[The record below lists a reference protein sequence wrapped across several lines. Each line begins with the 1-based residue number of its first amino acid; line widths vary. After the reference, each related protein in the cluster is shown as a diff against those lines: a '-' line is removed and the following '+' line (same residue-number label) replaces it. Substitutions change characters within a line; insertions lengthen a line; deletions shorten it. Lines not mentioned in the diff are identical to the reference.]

1 MNQSFQG
8 WAAVA
13 DSLRQEADRQSL
25 LARDK
30 GESATHLNRGQCAS
44 LRAIASRIT
53 TNGVVIA
60 DEVGMGKTRIAVEV
74 ARCVIKAGGR
84 VAILIPPGLGYQWQD
99 ELQRGGVWD
108 VPAIL
113 RSLWAY
119 LYAWQS
125 NEVAEQ
131 QPWFAKKAVM
141 VSHAFINWRLG
152 EHTDPWRWAL
162 LPELYARW
170 REVVYG
176 RLPNFYHGNELLDYD
191 WTRNAA
197 LSITAA
203 VPKHGAHP
211 VRRWLCKLLEVVW
224 PKPLEAAEYSQWGE
238 LRTWLERS
246 VGWGLGVFDL
256 VIVDEAHKARATE
269 SGLSRLLSN
278 VVVSSADARR
288 VALTATPVELD
299 VSQWCETLKRLN
311 LDASALGP
319 VQEVT
324 SQYADA
330 VVRLRQTWRS
340 SEEAREAYKV
350 AAARFQGALAPYLL
364 RRDKREDPEVRLFH
378 QYSNLRINEY
388 RQEREITVETSQLSM
403 AWRKAICS
411 AESLSV
417 VTRQKDDPVAKR
429 LRLTLGNGHGIAAL
443 LDQTRRH
450 EKDDRKQ
457 EEYDGT
463 VCGSDQGQDDSSDL
477 QDDRKR
483 RDRAKWWL
491 DTINQAFSEG
501 NDSLYHHPAILA
513 AIMAIEEATEQ
524 GEKVLV
530 FGRFTRPLRA
540 LVDLLN
546 AREMLRRVQ
555 NEEPWPQAKV
565 HGDLDGNAEESDWVA
580 VRVAHC
586 QLKSSIALAT
596 LNKTLRTRYDRE
608 RYRRERFRERL
619 ISRIEE
625 GWKETGPG
633 TRIGAIFDYFKRS
646 VDSTDV
652 DDREEQ
658 RSLALVARAIMEL
671 LGNPDGDLSPS
682 DLADAFRDLVL
693 AISDRDDAD
702 DDSEIDEDEAAELWE
717 TIEGRLSEEYNR
729 PQGGFARLMFGGT
742 SPESRRV
749 IQLAFNR
756 PKSFPKVLVAQSL
769 VGREGLNL
777 HNSCRIV
784 VLLHHEWNPG
794 VVEQQ
799 IGRVDRVD
807 SHWCQQLRTAIASN
821 TPGDQLPRIEVRPVI
836 FRDTYDEHIWE
847 VLRRRWDD
855 LRAQLHGIVI
865 PSSTPINGDDEE
877 GRKLVEEI
885 SNAAPNFSPTQA
897 TELRFTSNPST
908 AMAEEL
914 PLKAAGM

>member
-1 MNQSFQG
+1 MNQTFQG

-25 LARDK
+25 LASEK
-30 GESATHLNRGQCAS
+30 GESAAHLNGGQCAS
-44 LRAIASRIT
+44 LRAVASRIT
-53 TNGVVIA
+53 SNGVVIA
-60 DEVGMGKTRIAVEV
+60 DEVGMGKTRIAVAV
-74 ARCVIKAGGR
+74 ARCVINAGGR
-84 VAILIPPGLGYQWQD
+84 VAMLIPPGLGYQWQD

-108 VPAIL
+108 VPPIL

-152 EHTDPWRWAL
+152 ENTDPWRWAL

-170 REVVYG
+170 RAAVYG
-176 RLPNFYHGNELLDYD
+176 RLPNFYHDNKLLKYD

-211 VRRWLCKLLEVVW
+211 VRRGLCKLLDVVW

-238 LRTWLERS
+238 LRTWLEQG

-256 VIVDEAHKARATE
+256 VIIDEAHKARATE

-278 VVVSSADARR
+278 VVASSSEARR
-288 VALTATPVELD
+288 MALTATPVELN
-299 VSQWCETLKRLN
+299 VSQWCETLKRLD
-311 LDASALGP
+311 LDASKLDP

-330 VVRLRQTWRS
+330 VERLRQTWRS

-350 AAARFQGALAPYLL
+350 AAASFQSTLAPYLL
-364 RRDKREDPEVRLFH
+364 RRDKREDPEVKQFH
-378 QYSNLRINEY
+378 AYSKLRINEY

-403 AWRKAICS
+403 AWRKAICA

-450 EKDDRKQ
+450 ERDDRKQ
-457 EEYDGT
+457 DEHDGS
-463 VCGSDQGQDDSSDL
+463 VPGNGQGEVDASDV

-491 DTINQAFSEG
+491 NTINQAFSAG
-501 NDSLYHHPAILA
+501 SDSLYHHPAILA
-513 AIMAIEEATEQ
+513 AVTAIEEATGQ

-565 HGDLDGNAEESDWVA
+565 HGEPDGTAEESDWVA
-580 VRVAHC
+580 VRAAHS
-586 QLKSSIALAT
+586 QLNSSIDLAR
-596 LNKTLRTRYDRE
+596 LNKTLRTSYDRE

-625 GWKETGPG
+625 GWKEVGPG
-633 TRIGAIFDYFKRS
+633 TRIRAIFDYFKQS

-652 DDREEQ
+652 EDREEQ

-671 LGNPDGDLSPS
+671 LGNPDSEVPPA

-702 DDSEIDEDEAAELWE
+702 DDSEMDEGEAAELWE
-717 TIEGRLSEEYNR
+717 TIEGRLHEEYNR

-756 PKSFPKVLVAQSL
+756 AKSFPKVLVAQSL

-784 VLLHHEWNPG
+784 VLLHPEWNPG

-807 SHWCQQLRTAIASN
+807 SHWCQQLRAAIACN
-821 TPGDQLPRIEVRPVI
+821 APVDRLPRIEVRPVI
-836 FRDTYDEHIWE
+836 FRDTYDEHNWE

-865 PSSTPINGDDEE
+865 SPSTPINDDDEE
-877 GRKLVEEI
+877 GRKLIDEI
-885 SNAAPNFSPTQA
+885 SEAAPHFSPTGRREA
-897 TELRFTSNPST
+897 
-908 AMAEEL
+908 
-914 PLKAAGM
+914 

>member
-1 MNQSFQG
+1 MNQNFQG
-8 WAAVA
+8 WDVVA
-13 DSLRQEADRQSL
+13 ESLRQEAYRQSL

-30 GESATHLNRGQCAS
+30 SEAAAHLNRGQCAS

-84 VAILIPPGLGYQWQD
+84 VAILVPPGLGYQWQD
-99 ELQRGGVWD
+99 ELQRGRVCD

-119 LYAWQS
+119 LCAWEADQ
-125 NEVAEQ
+125 AEEW
-131 QPWFAKKAVM
+131 QPWFANKAVM
-141 VSHAFINWRLG
+141 MSHAFINWRLG
-152 EHTDPWRWAL
+152 ENADHWRWAL

-170 REVVYG
+170 REVVFG
-176 RLPNFYHGNELLDYD
+176 RLPNFYHDNRLLD
-191 WTRNAA
+191 WGQTRNAA
-197 LSITAA
+197 VSIAAA

-211 VRRWLCKLLEVVW
+211 VRQWLCKLLEVVW
-224 PKPLEAAEYSQWGE
+224 PKPLEAAEYSKLGE

-246 VGWGLGVFDL
+246 VGCGLGVFDL
-256 VIVDEAHKARATE
+256 VIIDEAHKARGTE

-278 VVVSSADARR
+278 VIISSPDARR
-288 VALTATPVELD
+288 LALTATPVELD
-299 VSQWCETLKRLN
+299 VSQWCETLRRLD
-311 LDASALGP
+311 LEASMLGP

-330 VVRLRQTWRS
+330 VARLRHSWRS
-340 SEEAREAYKV
+340 SEEARAAYKV
-350 AAARFQGALAPYLL
+350 AAARFQTTLAPYLL
-364 RRDKREDPEVRLFH
+364 RRDKREDPEVKLFH
-378 QYSNLRINEY
+378 AYTKLWINEY
-388 RQEREITVETSQLSM
+388 RWEREITVETSQLSM
-403 AWRKAICS
+403 AWRKAICA

-417 VTRQKDDPVAKR
+417 VTRQSDDPVAKR
-429 LRLTLGNGHGIAAL
+429 LRLTLGNGHGITAL

-457 EEYDGT
+457 EEHDRT
-463 VCGSDQGQDDSSDL
+463 IPGSNQGEDDAPNE

-491 DTINQAFSEG
+491 ATISQAFSRG
-501 NDSLYHHPAILA
+501 NDSLYHHPAIQA
-513 AIMAIEEATEQ
+513 AVTAIEEATQQ

-546 AREMLRRVQ
+546 AREMLRRVA
-555 NEEPWPQAKV
+555 NEEPWPQTKV
-565 HGDLDGNAEESDWVA
+565 HGDPDGHAEESDWLA
-580 VRVAHC
+580 VRAAHC
-586 QLKSSIALAT
+586 QLHSSINLAT
-596 LNKTLRTRYDRE
+596 LNRTLRTRYDRE
-608 RYRRERFRERL
+608 RYRRERFREQL

-625 GWKETGPG
+625 GWKDAAPG
-633 TRIGAIFDYFKRS
+633 IRIRAIFDYFKRS
-646 VDSTDV
+646 VDLMDV

-671 LGNPDGDLSPS
+671 LGNPDGDILPS
-682 DLADAFRDLVL
+682 DLANAFRDLVL
-693 AISDRDDAD
+693 AVSDRDDAD
-702 DDSEIDEDEAAELWE
+702 EDSELDDDEAADLWD
-717 TIEGRLSEEYNR
+717 TIEDRLSEEYNR
-729 PQGGFARLMFGGT
+729 PQGGFARLMFGET

-756 PKSFPKVLVAQSL
+756 SNSFPRILVAQSL

-784 VLLHHEWNPG
+784 ILLHPEWNPG

-807 SHWCQQLRTAIASN
+807 SHWCRQLRTAIANNS
-821 TPGDQLPRIEVRPVI
+821 PVERLPHIEVRPIV
-836 FRDTYDEHIWE
+836 FRGTYDEYNWE
-847 VLRRRWDD
+847 VLRTRWDD

-865 PSSTPINGDDEE
+865 PPSTPISDEE
-877 GRKLVEEI
+877 GRHLIEEI
-885 SNAAPNFSPTQA
+885 AEAAPNFSPTNITDDGISA
-897 TELRFTSNPST
+897 YSGAHL
-908 AMAEEL
+908 EEEHSHV
-914 PLKAAGM
+914 